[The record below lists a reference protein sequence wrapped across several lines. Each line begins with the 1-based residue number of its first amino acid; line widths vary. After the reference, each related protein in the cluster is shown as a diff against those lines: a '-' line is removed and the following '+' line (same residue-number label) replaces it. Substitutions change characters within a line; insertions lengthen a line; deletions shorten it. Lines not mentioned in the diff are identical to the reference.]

1 MAGGLFPEDSLELEE
16 SSTGDSSGEEYD
28 TGYKRSMEW
37 DQETG
42 DFVRDSTGRIAEA
55 DGYGAFAIWCY
66 KMVQTERGSHMAYM
80 ETVAGCDLGVETEE
94 IAEEDDRETV
104 ESMLQRTYTE
114 ALMVNPRTES
124 VSGFE
129 FIWEG
134 STVYCKF
141 QVKGTGWDETVQISV

>member
-16 SSTGDSSGEEYD
+16 GGTGDSSGEEYG

-37 DQETG
+37 DPETG

-66 KMVQTERGSHMAYM
+66 KMVQTERDSHMAYM
-80 ETVAGCDLGVETEE
+80 ETVAGCDLGVETEG

-124 VSGFE
+124 VSDFE
-129 FIWEG
+129 FTWEG

-141 QVKGTGWDETVQISV
+141 QVKGAGWDETVQISV

>member
-80 ETVAGCDLGVETEE
+80 ETV
-94 IAEEDDRETV
+94 